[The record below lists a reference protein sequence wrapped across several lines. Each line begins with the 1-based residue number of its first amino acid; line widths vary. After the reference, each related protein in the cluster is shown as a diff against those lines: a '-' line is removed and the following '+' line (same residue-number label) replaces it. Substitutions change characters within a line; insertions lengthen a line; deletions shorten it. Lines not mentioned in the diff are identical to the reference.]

1 MIEHWKRVFKGLK
14 SLVDVGG
21 GNGVMTKAIANVFLQ
36 INCTIFELPHVIE
49 GVEGCKNLAY
59 VGGDMFKSIPYA
71 NAILLKCIQI
81 LKKCKEAILSK
92 DNGGR
97 LIIIDMVM
105 DQNLDH
111 ESYEAQLF
119 FDMLIM
125 TVTSKKERNEQEWTK
140 LFSDSG
146 FSGYKIVPL
155 LGLRS
160 VIEVNPKI
168 LSCH

>member
-1 MIEHWKRVFKGLK
+1 MESDALLVESIMIEHWKRVFEGLK

-21 GNGVMTKAIANVFLQ
+21 GNGVMTKAIANAFLQ

-71 NAILLKCIQI
+71 NAILLK
-81 LKKCKEAILSK
+81 
-92 DNGGR
+92 
-97 LIIIDMVM
+97 
-105 DQNLDH
+105 
-111 ESYEAQLF
+111 
-119 FDMLIM
+119 
-125 TVTSKKERNEQEWTK
+125 ERNEQEWTK
-140 LFSDSG
+140 LFSDAG
-146 FSGYKIVPL
+146 FSDYKIVPI